1 MRWKKEK
8 IPLIKFV
15 EYALNQID
23 VILKLTISDKKTLTE
38 DILADFVNALT
49 KKEVDLED
57 KHIIRISYSKDGF
70 AGIDEVIQKQDF
82 PIEENID
89 IKYFDAGDKLIISFS
104 GINVSL
110 SNIKIYREENALV
123 VLFSENILYRKL
135 VKPETIFDFDH
146 AVFRKK
152 YNSIDLIIP
161 KQL

>member
-23 VILKLTISDKKTLTE
+23 VILKLTVSDKKTLTE

-57 KHIIRISYSKDGF
+57 NHIIRVSYSKEGF
-70 AGIDEVIQKQDF
+70 TGIDEIIQKQEF
-82 PIEENID
+82 PLNGMID
-89 IKYFDAGDKLIISFS
+89 INYFDSGDKLIISFS
-104 GINVSL
+104 GINIPL
-110 SNIKIYREENALV
+110 SNIKVYNEEDALLV
-123 VLFSENILYRKL
+123 RFADNLLYRL
-135 VKPETIFDFDH
+135 LIKPETVLDLDH
-146 AVFRKK
+146 AIFRKK
-152 YNSIDLIIP
+152 YDRIDLIIP